1 MYITNTMRYTII
13 EVLLCLFALTVAGL
27 GGLVGNPWQITA
39 GNFMLLLVLSLDI
52 RKMKD
57 KDKEDTKT

>member
-1 MYITNTMRYTII
+1 MRYTII

-27 GGLVGNPWQITA
+27 GVLVGNAWQITA

>member
-1 MYITNTMRYTII
+1 MRYTII
-13 EVLLCLFALTVAGL
+13 EALLCLFALTVAGL
-27 GGLVGNPWQITA
+27 GVLVGNAWQITA

-57 KDKEDTKT
+57 KNKEDTKT

>member
-1 MYITNTMRYTII
+1 
-13 EVLLCLFALTVAGL
+13 V
-27 GGLVGNPWQITA
+27 LVGNPLQITA

>member
-27 GGLVGNPWQITA
+27 GVLVGNPWQITA

-57 KDKEDTKT
+57 KDKDNTKT

>member
-1 MYITNTMRYTII
+1 MRYTII
-13 EVLLCLFALTVAGL
+13 EALLCLFALTVAGL
-27 GGLVGNPWQITA
+27 GVLVGNPWQITA

-57 KDKEDTKT
+57 KDNTKT